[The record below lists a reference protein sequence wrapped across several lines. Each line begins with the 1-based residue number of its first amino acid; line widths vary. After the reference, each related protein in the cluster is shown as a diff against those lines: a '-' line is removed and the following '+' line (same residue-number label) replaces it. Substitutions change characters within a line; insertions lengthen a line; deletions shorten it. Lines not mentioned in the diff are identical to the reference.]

1 MLVWLIGKPGTG
13 KTTVGKLVEQ
23 VKPGRVYYS
32 FSDLL
37 KKFQPDI
44 NKDGFTQDT
53 RDEVYSFLSKESK
66 IKTVIVSG
74 NPYTKNSFNEMNKIN
89 QGVIVFN
96 FEISDNEAVKR
107 LMLRGREVFKHDGN
121 SEKERLDGFNKKV
134 LPEIEKITKNKKVHT
149 LDVENKTPLEVK
161 KIVEALLMINY

>member
-13 KTTVGKLVEQ
+13 KTTVGKLVESARS
-23 VKPGRVYYS
+23 GTVYYS

-37 KKFQPDI
+37 KKFQPGI

-53 RDEVYSFLSKESK
+53 RDKVYSFLSKESK
-66 IKTVIVSG
+66 LKTVIVSG
-74 NPYTKNSFNEMNKIN
+74 NPYTKNTFNEMNKID
-89 QGVIVFN
+89 QGIIVFN
-96 FEISDNEAVKR
+96 FEISDNEAIKR

-121 SEKERLDGFNKKV
+121 SEKERLDGFNKNV
-134 LPEIEKITKNKKVHT
+134 LPEIEKISKDRRVYT

-161 KIVEALLMINY
+161 KIVEDLLMINY